1 MPKDSDPAA
10 PEWAPGSCPWVNTI
24 LPDPCAGLEAV
35 DPFGWV
41 VLCLARRRM
50 GRGRMKWGATPLL
63 AMCWP
68 DCRSKREGRQG
79 GRSVIAGSEAGT
91 RELVSC
97 GAQGQMPKLTGFL
110 EKWARICQLSGKKAI
125 TCFPYLPGEQ
135 GLGRNLRGTG
145 VFIRQTA
152 FTTSTKQAV
161 EGTRQVWH
169 LERCE
174 LTVRLQAPAY
184 NHQGESFLTGEGGKL
199 VSSTGNYKT
208 PCHLPL

>member
-24 LPDPCAGLEAV
+24 LPDPCTGLEAV

-41 VLCLARRRM
+41 VLWLARRRM

-63 AMCWP
+63 AMCWL

-79 GRSVIAGSEAGT
+79 GLSVIAGSEAGT

-110 EKWARICQLSGKKAI
+110 EKWV

-135 GLGRNLRGTG
+135 GLGRNLEERVCLLDKQHLLHPWNKLWKARGAGLTLG
-145 VFIRQTA
+145 KVRAYSQNAGSSLKPPGRELPHWWGWQAGFIHR
-152 FTTSTKQAV
+152 
-161 EGTRQVWH
+161 
-169 LERCE
+169 
-174 LTVRLQAPAY
+174 
-184 NHQGESFLTGEGGKL
+184 KL
-199 VSSTGNYKT
+199 
-208 PCHLPL
+208 